1 MEETVLI
8 MRLVIMSAH
17 AWTEEVVLGV
27 KRVRKEDFVL
37 YFVADMGGISM
48 SEPVPDVDSY
58 S

>member
-1 MEETVLI
+1 